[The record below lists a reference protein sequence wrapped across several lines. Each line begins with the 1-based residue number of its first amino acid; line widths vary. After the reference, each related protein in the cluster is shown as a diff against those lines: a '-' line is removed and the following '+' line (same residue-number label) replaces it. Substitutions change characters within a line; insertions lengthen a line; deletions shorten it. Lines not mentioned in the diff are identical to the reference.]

1 MLLDE
6 RAGVGLH
13 PDTHTPAEIHHLRVR
28 HPELFGELVH
38 PDVLRQTL
46 VSLSSA
52 PTGGASP
59 GGQSFFHFWSYSFSH
74 CGDGLGERQ
83 PARPFRR
90 PSRGPGWRSGGRG
103 APRFDTRPEALEGP
117 AVGAATPRPVEGPPP
132 DRLVEAA
139 RRAEPCTT
147 ARRSPVDDRPAGAEH
162 APHQTPPGQG
172 RPATHA
178 GSMRAGMRHRVRRRH
193 HRPLRS
199 PALRPRRLSRPPRTA
214 AG

>member
-13 PDTHTPAEIHHLRVR
+13 PDAHAIAEIHHLRIS

-59 GGQSFFHFWSYSFSH
+59 GGQSFFHFWSYAFSH

-90 PSRGPGWRSGGRG
+90 TSRRSAGRRG
-103 APRFDTRPEALEGP
+103 RLGTPRLETGSEP
-117 AVGAATPRPVEGPPP
+117 FERTPVGTAAPRPVEGPPA
-132 DRLVEAA
+132 DCLVEAPD
-139 RRAEPCTT
+139 RTQPCATS
-147 ARRSPVDDRPAGAEH
+147 RCGPVDHRAAGAEH
-162 APHQTPPGQG
+162 TPSQSPLREH

-199 PALRPRRLSRPPRTA
+199 PALRRRRPSRRPRTA